1 MLTPAEER
9 RNHKRRELLLLL
21 PVYEEEG
28 NTVVGALGDISMT
41 GIMLFS
47 SLPIA
52 IHEEHTLVLQGSDLQ
67 QIMRYKDA
75 PEKIQLRAQSRWRS
89 MIKPEL
95 YKIGFKFTEISDPTL
110 YIIRDLV
117 RQLWSQR
124 SIGNSF
130 VEMTLM
136 IEEIFELTRLYEI
149 SDHVRELPGVIAVS
163 FRTENNRMMNV
174 QYHPEQTSC
183 NQLLEFLRDQ
193 KIQTRLVRI

>member
-21 PVYEEEG
+21 PVYEAQG
-28 NTVVGALGDISMT
+28 NQVVGALGDISMT

-47 SLPIA
+47 SLPIM
-52 IHEEHTLVLQGSDLQ
+52 IHEEHHLVLQGADLQ
-67 QIMRYKDA
+67 QIMRYKNA
-75 PEKIQLRAQSRWRS
+75 PETIQLCAQSRWRT

-95 YKIGFKFTEISDPTL
+95 YKIGFKFTEISEPTL
-110 YIIRDLV
+110 NIIRDLV

-136 IEEIFELTRLYEI
+136 IEEIFELDRLYDI

-163 FRTENNRMMNV
+163 FRAENNRMMNI

-183 NQLLEFLRDQ
+183 NQLLDTLRQ
-193 KIQTRLVRI
+193 QQIQARLVRI

>member
-1 MLTPAEER
+1 MPTPAEER

-28 NTVVGALGDISMT
+28 NAVVGALGDISMT

-47 SLPIA
+47 SLPLM
-52 IHEEHTLVLQGSDLQ
+52 IHEEHTLVLQGTDLH
-67 QIMRYKDA
+67 QIMRYKNA
-75 PEKIQLRAQSRWRS
+75 PEKIQLRAESRWRS

-95 YKIGFKFTEISDPTL
+95 YKVGFKFTEISEPTL
-110 YIIRDLV
+110 YIIRNLV

-136 IEEIFELTRLYEI
+136 IEEIFELTKLYDL
-149 SDHVRELPGVIAVS
+149 SDQVRELPGVIAVS
-163 FRTENNRMMNV
+163 FRPENNRMMNI

-183 NQLLEFLRDQ
+183 NQLLEFLRHQ
-193 KIQTRLVRI
+193 QTQARLVRI